1 MKSTHHNTQN
11 ASNAQQ
17 SSLAIVEL
25 PPQNAGSYSGG
36 KSNNGKTDLDNN
48 NQSKTTTPLQ
58 MTPEEVDRQNDY
70 EQNLQAIYSNTNAT
84 NDIIVRQTKLAL
96 DKFDSDVTTEKV
108 QSKAEKSVDIYPSIS
123 EPHEASN
130 TYSDSAYSDVDT
142 NFIDVGQQPTTRNG
156 ST

>member
-1 MKSTHHNTQN
+1 MKSAHHNTQN

-17 SSLAIVEL
+17 SSLSIVEL

-36 KSNNGKTDLDNN
+36 KSNNGKTDTDN

-58 MTPEEVDRQNDY
+58 MTPEEVERQNDY
-70 EQNLQAIYSNTNAT
+70 DQNLQTVYSNPNAT

-96 DKFDSDVTTEKV
+96 DKFDNDVTTEKV
-108 QSKAEKSVDIYPSIS
+108 QPKAEKSVDIYPSIS